1 LDDADARRWC
11 KVPLNL
17 TSTFNKKCI
26 WTDGNNIYYSDLL
39 EHHIFD
45 MNNKRW
51 IAIDWSCPCA
61 VNIVP
66 GSVWNKE
73 DGTYY
78 SKGATYKFNST
89 TKEWE
94 KFKFKGY
101 TSLDTSKLWSDG
113 KYIYHD
119 RNAMLLPKTAKLY
132 SKFNDTWNEICD
144 IDVEDYT

>member
-1 LDDADARRWC
+1 LYGSSIFEINNTLFTIDDDNLYVLDDADARRWC

-101 TSLDTSKLWSDG
+101 TQAPNTCL
-113 KYIYHD
+113 IY
-119 RNAMLLPKTAKLY
+119 TLY
-132 SKFNDTWNEICD
+132 SI
-144 IDVEDYT
+144 